1 MCLRHRCPFRLM
13 EIFRWRAILP
23 RVFHFIHHHLMLME
37 RASGRHRF
45 RTANATSIAILQQ
58 NVHPDGKLQHQIRNL
73 LYLNHLRLNC
83 QTFSITRN
91 VEMTKWKRKEKEKK
105 RKKRRWGKIEHCIAK
120 SYVPVMF
127 FFCFFILFSFFF
139 CRIYRKPEKSSRR
152 EKILITIE
160 EAPVKTRPKSPTGEQ
175 CALSAAKMAILYF
188 VYYAAFETPSH
199 LYRIDNNYKIFD
211 RRRWKQSAFD
221 YTRRRKFSTLS
232 FPFFFVADFRH

>member
-1 MCLRHRCPFRLM
+1 M
-13 EIFRWRAILP
+13 
-23 RVFHFIHHHLMLME
+23 
-37 RASGRHRF
+37 
-45 RTANATSIAILQQ
+45 
-58 NVHPDGKLQHQIRNL
+58 K
-73 LYLNHLRLNC
+73 
-83 QTFSITRN
+83 
-91 VEMTKWKRKEKEKK
+91 KEKERKGRGKK
-105 RKKRRWGKIEHCIAK
+105 KKEMGEIEQCIASK
-120 SYVPVMF
+120 SYVPVIF
-127 FFCFFILFSFFF
+127 FFLFFHLCFFFF

-221 YTRRRKFSTLS
+221 YIRRRKFSTLLS
-232 FPFFFVADFRH
+232 IFSRRFSTINGTNVKGRDRSLTIEFFERTSSHVPST

>member
-1 MCLRHRCPFRLM
+1 MGKDRTLYR
-13 EIFRWRAILP
+13 EIIRP
-23 RVFHFIHHHLMLME
+23 CNVFFL
-37 RASGRHRF
+37 F
-45 RTANATSIAILQQ
+45 F
-58 NVHPDGKLQHQIRNL
+58 HP
-73 LYLNHLRLNC
+73 
-83 QTFSITRN
+83 
-91 VEMTKWKRKEKEKK
+91 
-105 RKKRRWGKIEHCIAK
+105 
-120 SYVPVMF
+120 F
-127 FFCFFILFSFFF
+127 FFFFLSNLSKA
-139 CRIYRKPEKSSRR
+139 RKSSRR

>member
-1 MCLRHRCPFRLM
+1 M
-13 EIFRWRAILP
+13 
-23 RVFHFIHHHLMLME
+23 
-37 RASGRHRF
+37 
-45 RTANATSIAILQQ
+45 
-58 NVHPDGKLQHQIRNL
+58 
-73 LYLNHLRLNC
+73 
-83 QTFSITRN
+83 
-91 VEMTKWKRKEKEKK
+91 
-105 RKKRRWGKIEHCIAK
+105 GKIERCIAK

-127 FFCFFILFSFFF
+127 FFCFFILFF

-160 EAPVKTRPKSPTGEQ
+160 EAPVKTRPKSPSGEQ

-221 YTRRRKFSTLS
+221 YIRRRKFSTLS
-232 FPFFFVADFRH
+232 FLFFCRRFSTLMATKLKEGISATIEFFERLRAFPSI

>member
-1 MCLRHRCPFRLM
+1 
-13 EIFRWRAILP
+13 
-23 RVFHFIHHHLMLME
+23 
-37 RASGRHRF
+37 
-45 RTANATSIAILQQ
+45 
-58 NVHPDGKLQHQIRNL
+58 
-73 LYLNHLRLNC
+73 
-83 QTFSITRN
+83 
-91 VEMTKWKRKEKEKK
+91 
-105 RKKRRWGKIEHCIAK
+105 
-120 SYVPVMF
+120 MF
-127 FFCFFILFSFFF
+127 FFCFFIFFFF

-221 YTRRRKFSTLS
+221 YIRRRKFSTLS
-232 FPFFFVADFRH
+232 FSFFFYHRFSTLMAKVKGRDIELTIEFFERLRAFLRSNLENFFFLSSSRFSNRFVKIDYYISIEI

>member
-1 MCLRHRCPFRLM
+1 M
-13 EIFRWRAILP
+13 AATGSGLP
-23 RVFHFIHHHLMLME
+23 TLLL
-37 RASGRHRF
+37 SLSC
-45 RTANATSIAILQQ
+45 NKTSIQMVSYNYNSHVITVYVLNQNSAIKASKHSRFTHASQ
-58 NVHPDGKLQHQIRNL
+58 NEVKRNE
-73 LYLNHLRLNC
+73 R
-83 QTFSITRN
+83 R
-91 VEMTKWKRKEKEKK
+91 KEKK
-105 RKKRRWGKIEHCIAK
+105 REGKEKKEMGGIEQCIASK
-120 SYVPVMF
+120 SYVPVIF
-127 FFCFFILFSFFF
+127 FSVFSSLFFFFF

-221 YTRRRKFSTLS
+221 YIRRRKFSTLLS
-232 FPFFFVADFRH
+232 IFFSPIFDD